1 MQQTVNPAL
10 DTEFGK
16 ALSGICY
23 VPDNTTGMGF
33 MASTKFSLK
42 GSSAAFNANVAFEMQ
57 FNNHGG
63 LNFVQLR
70 GDAAFMDNPDKWGKL
85 ADNINC
91 KVKKLEEAGGKIKLA
106 AKSDLKVPENKG
118 GGFLTASMN
127 IKYDIANKVFSA
139 DLSSYLNA
147 GFIKGVGE
155 NDRMGWASAYFAP
168 DKWYTYLGT
177 PSDRLGIEILGL
189 ARSDGYFMI
198 GDDIPELP
206 LPPEKVLQNFSQETQ
221 DKLKRGNSA
230 DLVSGKGIAFGQ
242 SMGIDFNAE
251 LPPFYASLGV
261 GMGAEFLLKNYGEK
275 AYCAGSSSTLGI
287 NGWYARAQAWAWVEA
302 DIGMKARIFGKT
314 RHFSILDV
322 SASALLAGA
331 GPNPFY
337 FTGSVGGRFRA
348 MGGLVSGRCDFDFEI
363 GEKCIIQGGSPFG
376 EEIIA
381 QLTPGSGEKDVNVFA
396 SPQAIFNIPVGL
408 EMEVEEDNGEKAWYK
423 ITIEDYS
430 VIYKDDKR
438 KVQGAMKLD
447 EEGKVCMFDPDEPF
461 ESQKNMEVHAKVG
474 FKRKLNGEWIDVLGN
489 DGKPV
494 FEEKTAAFTSGDR
507 PKEILPEHVKYSYP
521 VVNQYN
527 FYSSEYPQGYL
538 LITENYAYLFSTE
551 KPEGFNQL
559 LRIADVDGSKT
570 DVTFTYKT
578 FGSGNEIRMEVDF
591 PLGDVAFKKDEI
603 YKLAIVNV
611 PQVNNMDIKSN
622 IVSKSS
628 NLNDSLDIQVSKQ
641 QAEGTL
647 NLLSEKEIYAHS
659 FRTSS
664 YTTFGEKMAAI
675 PNGEGVL
682 WQEHPHVCM
691 VGSNIYDLTS
701 TTEMFDVFENNSLQP
716 DQNLVVVTPVYSQ
729 TVWYSQHVKP
739 LIYGNT
745 AILNNANEL
754 GLVPP
759 ANYDVARIYMAGNKA
774 QLSKEIIESDTR
786 LQLSQVGSIN
796 YRAPYYVDIDFMRI
810 RKIIAGKVSAG
821 ENNAAYADFL
831 SVNHIPDITNGDYEV
846 KFSYRLPGK
855 DIVTSAVNRVINLSR

>member
-1 MQQTVNPAL
+1 
-10 DTEFGK
+10 
-16 ALSGICY
+16 
-23 VPDNTTGMGF
+23 
-33 MASTKFSLK
+33 
-42 GSSAAFNANVAFEMQ
+42 
-57 FNNHGG
+57 
-63 LNFVQLR
+63 
-70 GDAAFMDNPDKWGKL
+70 
-85 ADNINC
+85 
-91 KVKKLEEAGGKIKLA
+91 
-106 AKSDLKVPENKG
+106 
-118 GGFLTASMN
+118 
-127 IKYDIANKVFSA
+127 
-139 DLSSYLNA
+139 
-147 GFIKGVGE
+147 
-155 NDRMGWASAYFAP
+155 
-168 DKWYTYLGT
+168 
-177 PSDRLGIEILGL
+177 
-189 ARSDGYFMI
+189 
-198 GDDIPELP
+198 
-206 LPPEKVLQNFSQETQ
+206 
-221 DKLKRGNSA
+221 
-230 DLVSGKGIAFGQ
+230 
-242 SMGIDFNAE
+242 
-251 LPPFYASLGV
+251 
-261 GMGAEFLLKNYGEK
+261 
-275 AYCAGSSSTLGI
+275 
-287 NGWYARAQAWAWVEA
+287 
-302 DIGMKARIFGKT
+302 
-314 RHFSILDV
+314 
-322 SASALLAGA
+322 
-331 GPNPFY
+331 
-337 FTGSVGGRFRA
+337 
-348 MGGLVSGRCDFDFEI
+348 
-363 GEKCIIQGGSPFG
+363 
-376 EEIIA
+376 
-381 QLTPGSGEKDVNVFA
+381 
-396 SPQAIFNIPVGL
+396 
-408 EMEVEEDNGEKAWYK
+408 
-423 ITIEDYS
+423 
-430 VIYKDDKR
+430 
-438 KVQGAMKLD
+438 
-447 EEGKVCMFDPDEPF
+447 
-461 ESQKNMEVHAKVG
+461 
-474 FKRKLNGEWIDVLGN
+474 
-489 DGKPV
+489 
-494 FEEKTAAFTSGDR
+494 
-507 PKEILPEHVKYSYP
+507 
-521 VVNQYN
+521 
-527 FYSSEYPQGYL
+527 
-538 LITENYAYLFSTE
+538 
-551 KPEGFNQL
+551 
-559 LRIADVDGSKT
+559 
-570 DVTFTYKT
+570 
-578 FGSGNEIRMEVDF
+578 MEVDF

-855 DIVTSAVNRVINLSR
+855 DIVTSAVNRVINLS